1 MKRFALVAL
10 LLCVAIS
17 LAASIWFGRAVWHDH
32 RDNTA
37 IRDLAAGREAQP
49 RPDADPRAIHA
60 RILFLAWRDRLP
72 EAEDLLPLLAGMR
85 PDLLAEA
92 SYAMGN
98 ARMRAAFD
106 HIEEGSFEDA
116 ETEVSLAKAAYRDA
130 LRAVPDFRDGKVNL
144 DLAMRLVRDLPRPE
158 ADGETDPDARPR
170 RLWTDLPGLPRGA
183 P

>member
-1 MKRFALVAL
+1 MKRLALVAL
-10 LLCVAIS
+10 LLCIAVS
-17 LAASIWFGRAVWHDH
+17 MAASVWFGRAVWHNY

-49 RPDADPRAIHA
+49 GPDADPRTIHA

-72 EAEDLLPLLAGMR
+72 EAQDLLPLLAGTR

-92 SYAMGN
+92 GYALGN

-116 ETEVSLAKAAYRDA
+116 ETEVSLAKSAYRDA
-130 LRAVPDFRDGKVNL
+130 LRAVPGFRDGKVNL

-158 ADGETDPDARPR
+158 ADGETDPEAQPR